1 MFFFLFFSSF
11 DDSSSISSGDISDAV
26 NEISTDDGNLTGGS
40 SQSDTNPYHSLKRTP
55 QKDVRSHGQYPGKR
69 GPTLGTSAFMGSDY
83 GGESGPISGW
93 RKYSLPQTN
102 RLLSSDPADYAYLYN
117 NYEHLQSLRANQ
129 ANQLRKLSNVS
140 QPEVHH
146 YRRHSDDYANSEN
159 SNKRDSETNTDQS
172 HLLESSMRRM
182 QQGQGRP
189 GSGGSLGHGIYGF
202 RRPTSTSSAGSSQ
215 GDSPATKSAT
225 IGSRLAKH
233 GMDANGN
240 RSDNPQGIPRP
251 GSAQALRCTTPVKT
265 DMSVDGYGTSTLER
279 RKKSS
284 MSGVKSSSSAQT
296 DSEIYKSNTLGR
308 TKKSFGNGMGKGPQ
322 QGENGNMCSS
332 TIISN
337 PHATYGKNFSNGN
350 GHYVAMEYGSPRNS
364 NHGIWLKSANGNPNT
379 SMGQV
384 PSHLSETESMD
395 SISSHASSIQAQ
407 IQQARALSGA
417 SARIL
422 SRDGNGMGL
431 SRSNSVRSTH
441 SDSAYA
447 SAQQYFSDH
456 ELPSTNSFSQIPSP
470 QPPASPTPSNSS
482 SSRFTYPMAAY
493 GSPSAFASPGSS
505 QNMVRSNT
513 QTSLPPYGSLALS
526 KINREEDGSR
536 KCCCSLVFC
545 GSIFVQGI
553 PVDYFFFYSFLT
565 YH

>member
-1 MFFFLFFSSF
+1 MFLFIFSF
-11 DDSSSISSGDISDAV
+11 DDSSSISSGEISDAV

-40 SQSDTNPYHSLKRTP
+40 SQSDHTNPYSSLKRAP
-55 QKDVRSHGQYPGKR
+55 QKDVRQGPGQFPVKR
-69 GPTLGTSAFMGSDY
+69 APNLGTSAFMGSDY

-117 NYEHLQSLRANQ
+117 NYEHLHSWRTNQ

-140 QPEVHH
+140 QPEIHH
-146 YRRHSDDYANSEN
+146 YRRHSDDYANSET
-159 SNKRDSETNTDQS
+159 SNKRDSETNTEQS

-182 QQGQGRP
+182 QQGRP
-189 GSGGSLGHGIYGF
+189 GSGGSLGQGIYGY
-202 RRPTSTSSAGSSQ
+202 RRPTSNTSTSSAGS
-215 GDSPATKSAT
+215 GKGEEVTKSST

-233 GMDANGN
+233 TIDANGN
-240 RSDNPQGIPRP
+240 RSSDNGQGIPRP
-251 GSAQALRCTTPVKT
+251 GSAQALRCTTPVT
-265 DMSVDGYGTSTLER
+265 DSYASSTLER
-279 RKKSS
+279 RKKGSISS
-284 MSGVKSSSSAQT
+284 LKTSNSVQT

-308 TKKSFGNGMGKGPQ
+308 TKKAFGNGMGKGPS

-337 PHATYGKNFSNGN
+337 PHATYGKNFSGGNGN
-350 GHYVAMEYGSPRNS
+350 YVAMEYGSPRNS
-364 NHGIWLKSANGNPNT
+364 NHGIWLKSANGNANSP
-379 SMGQV
+379 MGHV
-384 PSHLSETESMD
+384 PTHLSETESMD

-422 SRDGNGMGL
+422 SRDSLPGNGMGL
-431 SRSNSVRSTH
+431 SRSNSVKSTH

-447 SAQQYFSDH
+447 CAQYMSDH
-456 ELPSTNSFSQIPSP
+456 EMPHTNSFSQIPSP
-470 QPPASPTPSNSS
+470 QPPSSPTPSNSS
-482 SSRFTYPMAAY
+482 SSRFTYPMTAY
-493 GSPSAFASPGSS
+493 GSPSAFASPGMS

-526 KINREEDGSR
+526 KINRDEDGSR
-536 KCCCSLVFC
+536 KSFSRTVSLKKQFKVISKSKDKIIHHAF
-545 GSIFVQGI
+545 
-553 PVDYFFFYSFLT
+553 
-565 YH
+565 